1 MVMIV
6 GRVIRLKGSLRGHRH
21 SSSFEDHLGAAVG
34 PDIYVVNFSAYIE
47 IKDFRLAF
55 GFVPICVGHGHF
67 AHTHVLSAKP
77 PAVILLRLNYDNVL
91 SFLVLHLDIGNCPF
105 KVNSIRVYRVFNI
118 DPLTGADPLIPSGQ
132 KTSVIKI
139 KLVLDEGL
147 PYVDLPFSKNAE
159 WIPFNLCT
167 YTHFYTAYSQLLQLC
182 PVDIEIAKVLVNP
195 TGFRRILSIGAFSFK
210 RQYIIFLNFCVNTT
224 FPNII
229 TCTVIEQRVLI
240 IILDFNMT
248 ITVIKMIVLV
258 PRPLFPIFYDGRVK
272 SEVRF

>member
-1 MVMIV
+1 MIV
-6 GRVIRLKGSLRGHRH
+6 GSVICLQGSLRGHRH
-21 SSSFEDHLGAAVG
+21 CSSFEDHLGTAVG
-34 PDIYVVNFSAYIE
+34 PDVYVVNFSAYIE